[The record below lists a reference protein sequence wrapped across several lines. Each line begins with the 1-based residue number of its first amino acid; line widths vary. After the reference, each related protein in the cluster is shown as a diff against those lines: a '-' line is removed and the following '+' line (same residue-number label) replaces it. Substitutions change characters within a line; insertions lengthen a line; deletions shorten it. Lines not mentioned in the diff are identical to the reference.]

1 MSGCLDRF
9 VFISETGRV
18 DAPVFAVIFSL
29 SDDAVLRYVPL
40 FLRNLAKIRSL
51 SGLAIFVCCLC
62 AIILVMIG
70 KDSTYRVYS
79 EYFSN

>member
-1 MSGCLDRF
+1 MSGCLGRF

-18 DAPVFAVIFSL
+18 DAPVFAAIFSL
-29 SDDAVLRYVPL
+29 SDDGVLRYVP
-40 FLRNLAKIRSL
+40 F
-51 SGLAIFVCCLC
+51 LAIFVCCLC